1 MLQIAKKTAPMPPRV
16 NVDPRVGTL
25 VGGATTPSEIT
36 AAMLATLA
44 GTSRLSE
51 QRRVLQQ
58 LTEKVEE
65 QKRAIQLQM
74 QMKQQAD
81 ILAVGDVAIAQPT
94 QATISEPSYAKVEE
108 QKRAIE
114 QLMEMNQHATIQAV
128 GSVAI
133 AQPTQATIPEPGIA
147 NVEEQKR
154 AMEQLMEMKQHA
166 MIPVVGGLT
175 IAPSTRATISLPS
188 HAERMAAT
196 VETRDVS
203 EPTPIQSI
211 PLPAVTSYVPPPK
224 PKSASSLAAKAH
236 VATVD
241 PIVVE
246 KPQPAFSLQTAL
258 DAQHSKPPLPAIDK
272 KIRDPVP
279 NVARK
284 RLSKKI
290 ATAPVIA
297 TPVVTKPVVPSVLT
311 NTAFSG
317 NLSLLPAS
325 VQLLL
330 TSGSQQTV
338 DSDESQ
344 PDTTED
350 SGTTGVEV
358 KSPDDGNAPDNEMMP
373 RDEVH
378 AEKDVPKV
386 TEFNTGNNPGVN
398 DENVLKLVEKA
409 LAAIG
414 SSGNVVAAD
423 KTAAVPEP
431 KKEESQPCESELTES
446 NPHGDVDYRIAPAGG
461 FPPLSQ
467 LPLVPAPQL
476 PRQPAFW
483 AKPDESTIRSP
494 GATAGPGSIPG
505 FEPDEP
511 AFTAAPTQK
520 QPGWDPFA
528 PNTKPLSE
536 PVFPTGP
543 VVVSQPPD
551 ARQTASE
558 EPATNMPFPP
568 NAGHAGEAPPRMW
581 NPPPPPP
588 VRPWGG
594 VRPPVRFGSSM
605 PRAPPPVFVAPQP
618 PPPKTANVAPVPSGD
633 IDERI
638 QASFLP
644 GSRGHPWQP
653 PAVRPPIVPPPPLPE
668 TAKPAVVPTIKPA
681 VVVPTM
687 DLSALGKFAVEFL
700 KEQKQKG
707 QVGTQPSGTGS
718 EAPGTGMP
726 PPALQTAQ
734 GQSDKLPDAVPPV
747 KAIDADER
755 CSSDNVQLGHQV
767 VGRTPTQQKGH
778 DARGMHPPALQ
789 TVREQTHKLP
799 GTVPPV
805 KAIDTDDRRSAD
817 NVQLSHQVVGRTP
830 TQQKGRDARGM
841 HPPALQT
848 VREQTHKLPGTVPPV
863 KAIDTDERHSHD
875 NVQLSHQDVGRS
887 PTQQKG
893 HDALVMPHPA
903 LQIQTVREQT
913 HKLPGAIPPI
923 KAIDT
928 DERRSKD
935 TVQLSHQ
942 VVGRIPT
949 QQKGHD
955 ALGMPH
961 PALQIETVRERT
973 HKLPDAVPRVKA
985 IDTDDRR
992 SSDNVHHVAGSA
1004 EKSIDMSSQ
1013 SQESSR
1019 KPPLLVQ
1026 DNVTSVSQQ
1035 HDGLEKGNTSLAED
1049 DSRWDAFAKCVQ
1061 KKDELSM
1068 QVKEKVIVID
1078 EKTNLVSEK
1087 KTKAKSGVIDLTELC
1102 RVTTKNRESGVTGK
1116 APSKWVPMG
1125 AAVAKPPNV
1134 AAVSAV
1140 KVQQLADKASAP
1152 TTDKRSPKAAKVAR
1166 VQLKP
1171 LGKSLIET
1179 KMPQLLDPVE
1189 AKPVLSSLA
1198 EIKLAQQSSS
1208 EVPVPVSVPKVK
1220 KLKGQTL
1227 PDVQSKA
1234 QVPDKIKSKDESPLA
1249 KDNILVK
1256 HSPRSKSKRDAS
1268 SVPERVSSKKAKA
1281 KKSVDKPRSRSSSS
1295 KSSGARHR
1303 TRSRSRER
1311 LKKERRRSRS
1321 REKRSE
1327 SHRDRKRSTSKSRGR
1342 NQRATKRGSRSRS
1355 RDRDA
1360 KHARS
1365 RDGGAKRR
1373 SRDRDVK
1380 RRSRS
1385 RSRDR
1390 DVKRRSR
1397 SRSRDRDVKRRSRS
1411 RSRDRE
1417 AKWKSRSDSRERRE
1431 SERDRDERRLEIVG
1445 RRSSP
1450 DIQNIETV
1458 SRDDRGDNDER
1469 IRYGHSRDVD
1479 QRTAEHGDRD
1489 ERYMQNIP
1497 SVTGQTGGADA
1508 DAQKSFEK
1516 SLLEGG
1522 RDTDERVPA
1531 RTSVLTLPFVSGAT
1545 EPWTEQTPPG
1555 DASGDTD
1562 DREPWRHHG
1571 DRDLFAEPQPRFDPA
1586 APRPNVQPHNDPRTS
1601 HNDPRMPPVTFTHPP
1616 PVNQMVPPHPS
1627 AWVPRMTGPR
1637 PPFFPP
1643 PIGLPERQPFRPRG
1657 PGRGWPRGGRP
1668 GPW

>member
-1 MLQIAKKTAPMPPRV
+1 MPPRV
-16 NVDPRVGTL
+16 NIDPRVAPL

-81 ILAVGDVAIAQPT
+81 ILAVGGIANAQPT
-94 QATISEPSYAKVEE
+94 QATISESSYAKVEE

-154 AMEQLMEMKQHA
+154 AMEQLMEMKQQA
-166 MIPVVGGLT
+166 MIPVVQ
-175 IAPSTRATISLPS
+175 PTRAPISQPS
-188 HAERMAAT
+188 HVEPMAVA
-196 VETRDVS
+196 VETRNVS
-203 EPTPIQSI
+203 EPNAVQSI

-236 VATVD
+236 VATVN

-246 KPQPAFSLQTAL
+246 KPQPAFSKQAAL
-258 DAQHSKPPLPAIDK
+258 DAQLSKPPLPAVDK

-279 NVARK
+279 NAARK

-290 ATAPVIA
+290 ANAPVV
-297 TPVVTKPVVPSVLT
+297 TPPVVTKPVVPSVLT

-338 DSDESQ
+338 DSDDSQ
-344 PDTTED
+344 PDTE
-350 SGTTGVEV
+350 SGSTTGVEV
-358 KSPDDGNAPDNEMMP
+358 KSPDDGNKPEDEVLP
-373 RDEVH
+373 SDEVH
-378 AEKDVPKV
+378 VENDVEKVE
-386 TEFNTGNNPGVN
+386 EFKAGNNPGVN

-414 SSGNVVAAD
+414 SSGNVVAAE

-431 KKEESQPCESELTES
+431 KKEESQPCESDVTES

-511 AFTAAPTQK
+511 AFTADPPQK

-528 PNTKPLSE
+528 PDTKPISE

-551 ARQTASE
+551 DAHPR
-558 EPATNMPFPP
+558 EP
-568 NAGHAGEAPPRMW
+568 PPRMW
-581 NPPPPPP
+581 NPPRPPA
-588 VRPWGG
+588 VRPLGG
-594 VRPPVRFGSSM
+594 VRPPVRFGSTL

-618 PPPKTANVAPVPSGD
+618 PPPKTPNVAPVPSGD

-638 QASFLP
+638 RAPFLP

-653 PAVRPPIVPPPPLPE
+653 PAVRPPIVPPPLPE
-668 TAKPAVVPTIKPA
+668 TAKPAVVPSINPA

-718 EAPGTGMP
+718 EVPGTGMP

-755 CSSDNVQLGHQV
+755 CS
-767 VGRTPTQQKGH
+767 T
-778 DARGMHPPALQ
+778 
-789 TVREQTHKLP
+789 
-799 GTVPPV
+799 
-805 KAIDTDDRRSAD
+805 D
-817 NVQLSHQVVGRTP
+817 NVQLSRQVVGR
-830 TQQKGRDARGM
+830 
-841 HPPALQT
+841 
-848 VREQTHKLPGTVPPV
+848 
-863 KAIDTDERHSHD
+863 I
-875 NVQLSHQDVGRS
+875 

-893 HDALVMPHPA
+893 HDALVMPPPA

-913 HKLPGAIPPI
+913 HKLPGAIPPV

-955 ALGMPH
+955 ALGMPP
-961 PALQIETVRERT
+961 PALQIQTVQQRT
-973 HKLPDAVPRVKA
+973 HKLPDAVPPVKA

-1004 EKSIDMSSQ
+1004 EKSIDMSNQ
-1013 SQESSR
+1013 SQVTSR
-1019 KPPLLVQ
+1019 EPPLLVQ
-1026 DNVTSVSQQ
+1026 DNVTSVSLQR
-1035 HDGLEKGNTSLAED
+1035 DGLKKGNTSLAED

-1061 KKDELSM
+1061 KKGELSK

-1116 APSKWVPMG
+1116 VQSKWVPMG
-1125 AAVAKPPNV
+1125 AAVTKPPNV
-1134 AAVSAV
+1134 APMAAV
-1140 KVQQLADKASAP
+1140 KVQHVADKSSAP

-1198 EIKLAQQSSS
+1198 EIKLPQQSSN
-1208 EVPVPVSVPKVK
+1208 EVPVPVNIPKVK
-1220 KLKGQTL
+1220 KRKDPALS
-1227 PDVQSKA
+1227 DVQSKA
-1234 QVPDKIKSKDESPLA
+1234 QVPDNIQSKDESPPA

-1256 HSPRSKSKRDAS
+1256 HSPRSKKKRDAA
-1268 SVPERVSSKKAKA
+1268 VLERVSSKKAKA

-1431 SERDRDERRLEIVG
+1431 SERNRGERRLESVG

-1531 RTSVLTLPFVSGAT
+1531 RTSVLTSPFVSDAT
-1545 EPWTEQTPPG
+1545 EPWTGQTPPG

-1562 DREPWRHHG
+1562 DREPWCHHG
-1571 DRDLFAEPQPRFDPA
+1571 DRDLFAEPQPMFDPA
-1586 APRPNVQPHNDPRTS
+1586 APGPNVQPHNDPRTS

-1657 PGRGWPRGGRP
+1657 PGRGAGRGWSRGGRP